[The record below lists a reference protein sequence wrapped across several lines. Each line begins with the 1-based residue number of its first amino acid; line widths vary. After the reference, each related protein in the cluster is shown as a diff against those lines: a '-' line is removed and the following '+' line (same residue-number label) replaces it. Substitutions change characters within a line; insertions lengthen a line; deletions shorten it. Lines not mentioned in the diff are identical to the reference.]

1 LIIAD
6 NCDKQECILTKE
18 DLQVDGRT
26 MLKLIL
32 EKSGGWMGVEW
43 IYLAQDWDQEELLSS
58 MELVRCKY

>member
-6 NCDKQECILTKE
+6 NYDKQECILTKE
-18 DLQVDGRT
+18 DLQVDGRI

-43 IYLAQDWDQEELLSS
+43 NYLAQDWDREELLSS